1 MTDET
6 APDET
11 DSELTPAIQPLDD
24 DGDDEGNVAGSLIV
38 DSAVEPQDINLE
50 NALFVA
56 LGVLLTTL
64 LVVTGLQGI

>member
-1 MTDET
+1 MTDDT
-6 APDET
+6 ST
-11 DSELTPAIQPLDD
+11 DSDLSPAIQPLDD
-24 DGDDEGNVAGSLIV
+24 DEDDEGNVAGSLIV
-38 DSAVEPQDINLE
+38 DSAVEPQDITLE